1 MSPIAA
7 EALASAKGTAAFA
20 VNQADDGLPLPRP
33 PSETASQSRGL
44 GIDQT
49 RDITEIE
56 HELGFWSAVQMYP
69 QATFWAMFF
78 CTAVVMTGF
87 DAQIITSFYALPAFQ
102 RKYGDHLGSG
112 KYEIAAPWQTGLGM
126 GNPIGQILGS
136 LASSYPL
143 HYLGRRKTLAICC
156 CWSIGFVFIQFF
168 ATSIG
173 MLCAGEIL
181 GGLAYGFYVVIAP
194 TYASEVCPLILR
206 GFLTTSVNLAFVI
219 GQFVAQGCAA
229 GVETRLDEW
238 AYRIPFAIQWVWP
251 AVMLAGLPFAPES
264 PYWLVR
270 CGRKEEARKALL
282 QLTSSKIRPDVDQIL
297 VGIERTDLLER
308 EFATQ
313 TTYWDCFKGV
323 SLVRTEISV
332 MVYLI
337 QVIGGNPLIGY
348 ANFFFEQAG
357 LSSSDAFSMGVGNT
371 ALGFLGTIMSWP
383 LMNYASPSNS
393 YKTPRICMVVMTV
406 LLFVIG
412 FLSIPKHNK
421 EAIWAMA
428 SLMDLWTFVYQMTVG
443 PICFV
448 VISEISATR
457 LRERTIAI
465 ATAVQAVASIV
476 FTVAMPYMLN
486 SNEADWGGK
495 AGFLFGVIS
504 LICLVWCYWR
514 LPESRNRTYE
524 ELDILFQR
532 GISAREFKNY
542 DLLAEADDARDDDQS
557 Q

>member
-1 MSPIAA
+1 MPVTTADTFT
-7 EALASAKGTAAFA
+7 SAKDPDHYDIEHSHHDHGIGEA
-20 VNQADDGLPLPRP
+20 G
-33 PSETASQSRGL
+33 PSRAL

-49 RDITEIE
+49 RDITEAE
-56 HELGFWSAVQMYP
+56 HELGFWQAIGMYP
-69 QATFWAMFF
+69 QATFWSMFF
-78 CTAVVMTGF
+78 CIAVVMAGF

-102 RKYGDHLGSG
+102 RKYGDWVGDH
-112 KYEIAAPWQTGLGM
+112 YEIAAPWQTGLGM
-126 GNPIGQILGS
+126 GNPIGQAVGA

-143 HYLGRRKTLAICC
+143 HYLGRRKTLGLCC
-156 CWSIGFVFIQFF
+156 VWSVGFVFVQFF

-173 MLCAGEIL
+173 MLCVGEVL

-194 TYASEVCPLILR
+194 TYASEICPVTLR

-219 GQFVAQGCAA
+219 GQFIAQGCAA

-238 AYRIPFAIQWVWP
+238 AYKIPFAIQWVWP
-251 AVMLAGLPFAPES
+251 VVLLAGLPFAPES

-270 CGRKEEARKALL
+270 RGRREDARKALL
-282 QLTSSKIRPDVDQIL
+282 QLTSSTNRPDIDKLL
-297 VGIERTDLLER
+297 VGIEQTDLLEQ
-308 EFATQ
+308 EYETE
-313 TTYWDCFKGV
+313 TTYYDCFKGV

-348 ANFFFEQAG
+348 ANYFFEQAG
-357 LSSSDAFSMGVGNT
+357 LSSSDAFNMGVGNT
-371 ALGFLGTIMSWP
+371 ALGFIGTVISWP
-383 LMNYASPSNS
+383 LMNFFKLGRRTIYTSGMA
-393 YKTPRICMVVMTV
+393 VMTV

-412 FLSIPKHNK
+412 FLSIPKNNK
-421 EAIWAMA
+421 GAIWAMA
-428 SLMDLWTFVYQMTVG
+428 SLMDIWTFVYQMTVG

-465 ATAVQAVASIV
+465 ATAVQACASIV

-486 SNEADWGGK
+486 SNEANWGGK
-495 AGFLFGVIS
+495 AGFLFGAIS
-504 LICLVWCYWR
+504 IVCLVWCYFR

-532 GISAREFKNY
+532 RIPARQFKNY
-542 DLLAEADDARDDDQS
+542 DLLAEADAPVDSTERL
-557 Q
+557 

>member
-1 MSPIAA
+1 MPFTAA
-7 EALASAKGTAAFA
+7 DTFTSAKDTDNYDIEHSHNDHVSGEA
-20 VNQADDGLPLPRP
+20 G
-33 PSETASQSRGL
+33 PSRAL

-49 RDITEIE
+49 RDITEAE
-56 HELGFWSAVQMYP
+56 HELGFWQAVKMYP
-69 QATFWAMFF
+69 QATFWSMFF
-78 CTAVVMTGF
+78 CIAVVMAGF

-102 RKYGDHLGSG
+102 HKYGDWVGNH
-112 KYEIAAPWQTGLGM
+112 YEIAAPWQTGLGM
-126 GNPIGQILGS
+126 GNPIGQAVGA

-143 HYLGRRKTLAICC
+143 QYFGRRKTLGLCC
-156 CWSIGFVFIQFF
+156 IWSMGFVFVQFF

-173 MLCAGEIL
+173 MLCAGEVL

-194 TYASEVCPLILR
+194 TYASEICPVTLR

-219 GQFVAQGCAA
+219 GQFIAQGCAA

-238 AYRIPFAIQWVWP
+238 AYKIPFAIQWVWP
-251 AVMLAGLPFAPES
+251 VVLLAGLPFAPES

-270 CGRKEEARKALL
+270 RGRREDARKALL
-282 QLTSSKIRPDVDQIL
+282 KLTSSTHRPDIDKLL
-297 VGIERTDLLER
+297 VGIEQTDLLEQ
-308 EFATQ
+308 EYETE
-313 TTYWDCFKGV
+313 TTYYDCFKGV

-348 ANFFFEQAG
+348 ANYFFEQAG
-357 LSSSDAFSMGVGNT
+357 LSSSNAFNMGVGNT
-371 ALGFLGTIMSWP
+371 ALGFAGTVISWP
-383 LMNYASPSNS
+383 LMNFFKLGRRTIYTSGMA
-393 YKTPRICMVVMTV
+393 VMTV

-412 FLSIPKHNK
+412 FLSIPKHNTG
-421 EAIWAMA
+421 AIWAMA
-428 SLMDLWTFVYQMTVG
+428 SLMDIWTFVYQMTVG

-465 ATAVQAVASIV
+465 ATAVQACASIV

-486 SNEADWGGK
+486 SNEANWGGK
-495 AGFLFGVIS
+495 AGFLFGAIS
-504 LICLVWCYWR
+504 IVCLVWCYFR

-532 GISAREFKNY
+532 RIPARQFKNY
-542 DLLAEADDARDDDQS
+542 DLLAEADATLDSTERL
-557 Q
+557 

>member
-1 MSPIAA
+1 MSSIATD
-7 EALASAKGTAAFA
+7 ALVPAKG
-20 VNQADDGLPLPRP
+20 NGPY
-33 PSETASQSRGL
+33 SIKETDNGVTEGGTSRSL

-49 RDITEIE
+49 RDITEME
-56 HELGFWSAVQMYP
+56 HELGFWHAVQMYP

-78 CTAVVMTGF
+78 CIAVVMAGF

-102 RKYGDHLGSG
+102 RKYGDRLGDG
-112 KYEIAAPWQTGLGM
+112 KFEIAAPWQTALGM
-126 GNPIGQILGS
+126 GNPIGQVLGA
-136 LASSYPL
+136 LASGYPL

-156 CWSIGFVFIQFF
+156 CWSIGFVFVQFF

-173 MLCAGEIL
+173 MLCVGEIL

-251 AVMLAGLPFAPES
+251 VVLLAGLPFAPES

-270 CGRKEEARKALL
+270 CGRTAEARMALL
-282 QLTSSKIRPDVDQIL
+282 QLTSSKNRPDIDKIL
-297 VGIERTDLLER
+297 VGIEQTDLLER
-308 EFATQ
+308 QYATE
-313 TTYWDCFKGV
+313 TTYRDCFKGI

-348 ANFFFEQAG
+348 ANYFFEQAG
-357 LSSSDAFSMGVGNT
+357 LSSSDAFSMGVANT
-371 ALGFLGTIMSWP
+371 ALGFVGTIISWP
-383 LMNYASPSNS
+383 LMNYFNLGRRTIYTSGLA
-393 YKTPRICMVVMTV
+393 VMTA

-412 FLSIPKHNK
+412 FLSIPKYNTG
-421 EAIWAMA
+421 AIWAMA
-428 SLMDLWTFVYQMTVG
+428 SLMDVWTFVYQMTVG

-448 VISEISATR
+448 IISEISATR

-465 ATAVQAVASIV
+465 ATAVQAGASIV
-476 FTVAMPYMLN
+476 TTIAMPYMLN

-495 AGFLFGVIS
+495 SGFMFGAIS
-504 LICLVWCYWR
+504 IVCLVWCYFR

-532 GISAREFKNY
+532 RISARKFEAYN
-542 DLLAEADDARDDDQS
+542 LLAEANDTHLDVRQ
-557 Q
+557 

>member
-1 MSPIAA
+1 MPAA
-7 EALASAKGTAAFA
+7 TADALAVTKDTEAYEVEHNDLRAGDA
-20 VNQADDGLPLPRP
+20 G
-33 PSETASQSRGL
+33 PSRVL

-49 RDITEIE
+49 RDITEAE
-56 HELGFWSAVQMYP
+56 HELGFWRAVQMYP
-69 QATFWAMFF
+69 QATFWSMFF
-78 CTAVVMTGF
+78 CLAVVMAGF

-102 RKYGDHLGSG
+102 RKYGDRVGDH
-112 KYEIAAPWQTGLGM
+112 YEVAAPWQTGLGM
-126 GNPIGQILGS
+126 GNPIGQAVGA

-143 HYLGRRKTLAICC
+143 HYLGRRKTLGLCC
-156 CWSIGFVFIQFF
+156 IWSIGFVFVQFF

-173 MLCAGEIL
+173 MLCAGEVL

-194 TYASEVCPLILR
+194 TYASEICPVTLR

-219 GQFVAQGCAA
+219 GQFIAQGCAA

-238 AYRIPFAIQWVWP
+238 AYKIPFAIQWVWP
-251 AVMLAGLPFAPES
+251 VVLLAGLPFAPES

-270 CGRKEEARKALL
+270 RGRREDARQSLL
-282 QLTSSKIRPDVDQIL
+282 KLTSSKHRPDVDKL
-297 VGIERTDLLER
+297 LNGIEQTDLLEM
-308 EFATQ
+308 EYETE
-313 TTYWDCFKGV
+313 TTYSDCFKGV

-348 ANFFFEQAG
+348 ANYFFEQAG

-371 ALGFLGTIMSWP
+371 ALGFVGTVISWP
-383 LMNYASPSNS
+383 LMNFFNLGRRTIYTSG
-393 YKTPRICMVVMTV
+393 MVVMTI

-412 FLSIPKHNK
+412 FLSIPKNNTG
-421 EAIWAMA
+421 AIWAMA
-428 SLMDLWTFVYQMTVG
+428 SLMDTWTFVYQMTVG

-465 ATAVQAVASIV
+465 ATAVQACASIV

-486 SNEADWGGK
+486 SNEANWGGK
-495 AGFLFGVIS
+495 AGFLFGAIS
-504 LICLVWCYWR
+504 AVCLVWCYFR

-532 GISAREFKNY
+532 RIPARQFEDY
-542 DLLAEADDARDDDQS
+542 DLLAETDAVHGSTGRL
-557 Q
+557 